1 MRSLALLLGRKKKK
15 KTSPKGATIQPDTL
29 VTKEQLSQG
38 LSAEGKKSPLKPRML
53 T

>member
-1 MRSLALLLGRKKKK
+1 MRSLALLLGRKKK

-38 LSAEGKKSPLKPRML
+38 LSAEGKEAP
-53 T
+53 